1 MSNLKMRFRINA
13 LTQGAMFAAILCMLC
28 PLAIPVGPV
37 PVTLGTYVILFM
49 GTVVEWKPAAAAVLI
64 YLLVGFIGL
73 PVFSGG
79 TGGLGVLTGPTG
91 GYLWC
96 YLPMALLVSR
106 FGRGGGWL
114 RAALASVPAML
125 VCYVMGTLQYVEL
138 TSIPV
143 SVALKLCV
151 WPFVPFD
158 IGKLVCAAMLGVR
171 VRSRLQEAGLL

>member
-13 LTQGAMFAAILCMLC
+13 LTQGAMFAAMLCMLC

-37 PVTLGTYVILFM
+37 PVTLGTYAIRFM
-49 GTVVEWKPAAAAVLI
+49 GVVVDWKPAAAAVLI
-64 YLLVGFIGL
+64 YLMIGFIGL

-79 TGGLGVLTGPTG
+79 ASGFGVLTGPTG

-96 YLPMALLVSR
+96 YLPMTVLVSR
-106 FGRGGGWL
+106 FGRGGGRL

-125 VCYVMGTLQYVEL
+125 VCYVAGTLQFVEL
-138 TSIPV
+138 TSVPV

-151 WPFVPFD
+151 WPFVPFV
-158 IGKLVCAAMLGVR
+158 IG
-171 VRSRLQEAGLL
+171 